1 MAVQRTARRPD
12 AHGRGFSFPNMLYQV
27 HGISHLLKYRPLP
40 LVLCFL
46 FCLFGMQ
53 QSIAKDFAVQLL
65 TNDNSCGTLMIVKL
79 LFYYNFTFDF
89 WFAE

>member
-1 MAVQRTARRPD
+1 MRASGILLHISSLP
-12 AHGRGFSFPNMLYQV
+12 SP
-27 HGISHLLKYRPLP
+27 HGI
-40 LVLCFL
+40 
-46 FCLFGMQ
+46 GTMGAA
-53 QSIAKDFAVQLL
+53 AKDFAVELL